1 MTQMRT
7 EPDTD
12 HGEARTM
19 SRRMTDASKIMLP
32 LPLTIT
38 LVVGVLAGA
47 GGMWTVAAQ
56 VSNINTRLEAGD
68 KLRVADSK
76 LQDERMT
83 NLRDTVNRMTARQ
96 ELQQYEVQQLKD
108 IVNRLN
114 TLLDE
119 RKRQTP

>member
-1 MTQMRT
+1 
-7 EPDTD
+7 
-12 HGEARTM
+12 M